1 MSHPS
6 LKTFAF
12 THQEAWNDYHSDA
25 QAFMQ
30 SKTLRELCKMAR
42 DRGITTAQ
50 LKACGDLKHKKTYLN
65 AFQKTF
71 MLQLICDMSA
81 QQAEANSV
89 VESSQNGMRVRNG
102 QLIARNVELNR
113 ENTELRT
120 KMQKIQSVNRA
131 LVRNSAMSSP
141 EPEGSDTI
149 RTLQRKLAETEALLK
164 TANDDISLFGPRMV
178 AYERKIMKSADG
190 FARHMSSFEKTLE
203 VERAK
208 VKSIQK
214 DMEVEKVKVK
224 SIQKVLESER
234 YGFAHR
240 MSVFEKTLE
249 VERTKVK
256 SIQKDMDNER
266 MAFGQSLTEHADEQI
281 AERDA
286 TIEKLKNRLVHYSH
300 NLGQLEKVMHDVF
313 PSKKR
318 QRRA

>member
-1 MSHPS
+1 
-6 LKTFAF
+6 
-12 THQEAWNDYHSDA
+12 
-25 QAFMQ
+25 
-30 SKTLRELCKMAR
+30 
-42 DRGITTAQ
+42 
-50 LKACGDLKHKKTYLN
+50 
-65 AFQKTF
+65 
-71 MLQLICDMSA
+71 
-81 QQAEANSV
+81 
-89 VESSQNGMRVRNG
+89 
-102 QLIARNVELNR
+102 
-113 ENTELRT
+113 
-120 KMQKIQSVNRA
+120 
-131 LVRNSAMSSP
+131 
-141 EPEGSDTI
+141 
-149 RTLQRKLAETEALLK
+149 
-164 TANDDISLFGPRMV
+164 
-178 AYERKIMKSADG
+178 
-190 FARHMSSFEKTLE
+190 MSSFEKTLE

-300 NLGQLEKVMHDVF
+300 NLGQLERVMHDVF